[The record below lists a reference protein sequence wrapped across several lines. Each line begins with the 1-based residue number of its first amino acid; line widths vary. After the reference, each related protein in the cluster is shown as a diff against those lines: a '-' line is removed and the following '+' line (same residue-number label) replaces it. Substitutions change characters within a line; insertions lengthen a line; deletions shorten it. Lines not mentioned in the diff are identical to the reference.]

1 MKIYG
6 GFLINQ
12 KFKFFPTY
20 IIAYSHFLNDE
31 SVTQKKKKNAT
42 FLWNFWGL
50 LISETALCTCVC
62 VCCFH
67 ISHIS
72 TYTMYCVH

>member
-31 SVTQKKKKNAT
+31 SVTQKKKKKMQH
-42 FLWNFWGL
+42 FYGIFGG
-50 LISETALCTCVC
+50 
-62 VCCFH
+62 
-67 ISHIS
+67 
-72 TYTMYCVH
+72 Y